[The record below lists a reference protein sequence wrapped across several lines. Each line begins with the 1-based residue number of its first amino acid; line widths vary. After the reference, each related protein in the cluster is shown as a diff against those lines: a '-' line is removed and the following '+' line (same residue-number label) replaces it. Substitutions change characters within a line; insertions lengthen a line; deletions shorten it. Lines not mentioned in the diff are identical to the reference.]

1 MPDIARGPICALR
14 WRLWL
19 LAGTP
24 RAPILSVSPS
34 SAGPSAGP
42 SAGSAVIVAVVA
54 ATSTQPLLR
63 HSAPLYYHLQTYL
76 TTSTIDTILRKRP
89 RIQHNRR
96 HLWPIL
102 CRHLLPKLRRSTCP
116 KHTRHGPREKSQV
129 FKYLSGIKDS
139 SVDNV
144 DLNLTKYL
152 NGPTTPNERNKV
164 STVKGV

>member
-1 MPDIARGPICALR
+1 MHCVGGCGCWLERRVCRFSLFLP
-14 WRLWL
+14 RLLGL
-19 LAGTP
+19 LLG
-24 RAPILSVSPS
+24 
-34 SAGPSAGP
+34 
-42 SAGSAVIVAVVA
+42 IVTVVA
-54 ATSTQPLLR
+54 AAPTQPLVR